1 MENKTA
7 LQELIDYIMDD
18 EWNNKGKGDILTK
31 AQMLLE
37 KEKKDILEAW
47 TAGNTSDYY
56 QTSESYINKKY
67 SNAEIHN

>member
-47 TAGNTSDYY
+47 TAGKTSDYY